1 MPGREALGG
10 LRFRHGGYRRPAR
23 RSSHPFWGDT
33 SRGSEGT
40 GEVDGSLAAWWLWL
54 WGGNPNCGPSLGE
67 RTARGDYAIPG
78 GSRKAVLVHLA
89 VATWKSGG
97 YVPKEALPQV
107 RGHDLHPEA
116 SGSEDKLVRALAR
129 SSMGEIEQVLG
140 PIVRGKLVI
149 VHGHLQGS
157 ARTAIEKLGAEVEEL
172 VPEDAKRYIDMTPL
186 IFVVA
191 AVAMGA
197 RYISLGLDNQELYI
211 MAGLVFALMYG
222 LRPFFFKMQR
232 PQGS

>member
-1 MPGREALGG
+1 MD
-10 LRFRHGGYRRPAR
+10 FD
-23 RSSHPFWGDT
+23 FDT
-33 SRGSEGT
+33 SRTGGHGGSRGGDLFGGSNQNGSGGT
-40 GEVDGSLAAWWLWL
+40 GDNDGSLAAWWLWL
-54 WGGNPNCGPSLGE
+54 WGGNPNSGPSFNE
-67 RTARGDYAIPG
+67 RSARGDYVIPG

-89 VATWKSGG
+89 VTAWKAGG
-97 YVPKEALPQV
+97 YVPRDVLPQV
-107 RGHDLHPEA
+107 RGHDLDPEV
-116 SGSEDKLVRALAR
+116 SGAEDKLVRALTR
-129 SSMGEIEQVLG
+129 SSMAEIEQVVG
-140 PIVRGKLVI
+140 PIVKGKLV
-149 VHGHLQGS
+149 VVLGHLQGS
-157 ARTAIEKLGAEVEEL
+157 SRTAIERLGASVEEL
-172 VPEDAKRYIDMTPL
+172 AEDDVKRYIDMTPL